1 MLFFDQNPYVGKTV
15 ENNSCGTSEKLPR
28 SAETPHIETATRKG
42 NNMELRELLGEE
54 LFSQVDAKIQEH
66 NSGEPDKLKHVRYAD
81 LSEGNYVS
89 REKYTT
95 LQTES
100 NGYKAQLEDA
110 NKEIKSYK
118 DMDIEGIKQK
128 AADWEQKYI
137 ADTAK
142 LNKQLDDQKK
152 SFAAERY
159 LDSQKIKSPL
169 AKKSILADF
178 LAQDMKFRDD
188 GTFEGAEEYMKK
200 VREQYPDDF
209 ETESKPE
216 DKPEKKTW
224 VRGTQGT
231 YKPGVTSSDE
241 AYRKQKYGNNKYY
254 KGNKGE

>member
-1 MLFFDQNPYVGKTV
+1 MRN
-15 ENNSCGTSEKLPR
+15 
-28 SAETPHIETATRKG
+28 
-42 NNMELRELLGEE
+42 
-54 LFSQVDAKIQEH
+54 LFSQVEAKLNEI
-66 NSGEPDKLKHVRYAD
+66 NGAADRKDNPVKFID
-81 LSEGNYVS
+81 LSEGNYVGK
-89 REKYTT
+89 ENYTR
-95 LQTES
+95 LQTEA
-100 NGYKAQLEDA
+100 NGYKTQLADA

-118 DMDIEGIKQK
+118 DMDIDGIKAN
-128 AADWEQKYI
+128 AAEWEQKYN
-137 ADTAK
+137 ADTAS

-159 LDSQKIKSPL
+159 LDGQKIKSPL
-169 AKKSILADF
+169 AKKSILRDF
-178 LAQDMKFRDD
+178 LSQDMKFRED

-200 VREQYPDDF
+200 IREQYPDDF
-209 ETESKPE
+209 EPEKKPE

>member
-1 MLFFDQNPYVGKTV
+1 
-15 ENNSCGTSEKLPR
+15 
-28 SAETPHIETATRKG
+28 
-42 NNMELRELLGEE
+42 MELREALGEE
-54 LFSQVDAKIQEH
+54 LFSQVEAKLNEI
-66 NSGEPDKLKHVRYAD
+66 NGAADRKDNPVKFID
-81 LSEGNYVS
+81 LSEGNYVGK
-89 REKYTT
+89 ENYTR
-95 LQTES
+95 LQTEA
-100 NGYKAQLEDA
+100 NGYKTQLADA

-118 DMDIEGIKQK
+118 DMDIDGIKAN
-128 AADWEQKYI
+128 AAEWEQKYN
-137 ADTAK
+137 ADTAS

-159 LDSQKIKSPL
+159 LDGQKIKSPL
-169 AKKSILADF
+169 AKKSILRDF
-178 LAQDMKFRDD
+178 LSQDMKFRED

-200 VREQYPDDF
+200 IREQYPDDF
-209 ETESKPE
+209 EPEKKPE

>member
-1 MLFFDQNPYVGKTV
+1 M
-15 ENNSCGTSEKLPR
+15 
-28 SAETPHIETATRKG
+28 
-42 NNMELRELLGEE
+42 
-54 LFSQVDAKIQEH
+54 
-66 NSGEPDKLKHVRYAD
+66 KHVRYAD

-100 NGYKAQLEDA
+100 NTYKTQLADA

-118 DMDIEGIKQK
+118 DMDIDGIKK
-128 AADWEQKYI
+128 RADDWERKYND
-137 ADTAK
+137 DTAA
-142 LNKQLDDQKK
+142 LNKKLDDQKK

-159 LDSQKIKSPL
+159 LDGQKIKSPL

-209 ETESKPE
+209 EPEKKPE

-231 YKPGVTSSDE
+231 YKPSPVSDE
-241 AYRKQKYGNNKYY
+241 AAYREQKYGKNKYF
-254 KGNKGE
+254 KK